1 MLQVNSAL
9 WCMISVEKSANF
21 WIKFSLSKWRG
32 VVIAS
37 SPCVQ
42 RRPGRDK
49 RGRVIS

>member
-1 MLQVNSAL
+1 MLQVNRAL
-9 WCMISVEKSANF
+9 WCMISVEKSAIF
-21 WIKFSLSKWRG
+21 WIKFSLSKWRD